1 MPNRLCDT
9 MHTMTAPYPPQSH
22 QPTQSYRLWQMR
34 SMWQTCAWIALI
46 IGAIGLQLASPPVAS
61 LVPATPAFVERL
73 TPTTVATLNSPIFAY
88 SPDWTVTAQGADPAE
103 PADPWVQPSG
113 VMTFSYTGADLL
125 LHLAQGDYWGYLYIT
140 VDGAPANRLVNI
152 PGNLNQQG
160 ERAGY
165 RTFYAPELQSE
176 DGPSPQWVLVHS
188 DANPAQSHSVR
199 VEVWRAW
206 GQIPLRAVAV
216 DAQVPPGFPR
226 WPFVALLVLGVGTIV
241 LTWPANFH
249 LAGLAQ
255 VSRLLTWLTQP
266 MRAPRLR
273 ITLALLGLLMAA
285 AAIILRI
292 WWLGP
297 TGLALISYASL
308 RQPSFWAAALLF
320 ALPFYFSQTLPI
332 LPNRATNL
340 IDIGVLGGIVIA
352 ACAWLIHHQTSNQ
365 TSSPRRWHPIL
376 GWIMALAGWALVAAS
391 AAVYSDVALR
401 EWRTVFLAAALFA
414 LLLHLCRTDP
424 SAPWLLLL
432 AWITGGVVV
441 ALIGLGQFTT
451 DAMLIE
457 AEGVHRVR
465 SLYGSPN
472 NLALYLERTL
482 MPTLA
487 LLLLLPNGTRRWL
500 ALLAAAIQGSVL
512 LLTYSKGAL
521 LLGLPAGLATLWLG
535 GIFVLRRQ
543 GNSTRPLWWLAAA
556 AGLALVAL
564 LPFLGTERFQRLLDF
579 SSGTGFTRLQLW
591 RSSLQMALDHPWLGV
606 GPDNFL
612 YTYRNQYLLPEAWQ
626 EPNLNHPHSWLLDWW
641 TRLGLFGLVLGLG
654 WWVTGIRDNWR
665 RLRDI
670 SRSTLHGARSDA
682 AIWLG
687 LLAAMAAALSHGLI
701 DLSYAVPDLM
711 LVWVLLTM
719 LPSFALS
726 SAPIEKPNPV

>member
-1 MPNRLCDT
+1 
-9 MHTMTAPYPPQSH
+9 
-22 QPTQSYRLWQMR
+22 MR
-34 SMWQTCAWIALI
+34 SVWLAFGWVALI
-46 IGAIGLQLASPPVAS
+46 IGTIGLQWASPPAPPI
-61 LVPATPAFVERL
+61 VPSTPARVESL

-88 SPDWTVTAQGADPAE
+88 SPGWTVTAQGADPAE

-113 VMTFSYTGADLL
+113 VMTFSYTGTDLL
-125 LHLAQGDYWGYLYIT
+125 LQLAQGDYWGYLYIT
-140 VDGAPANRLVNI
+140 VDGDPANRLVNI

-176 DGPSPQWVLVHS
+176 DAPSPQWVLVHH
-188 DANPAQSHSVR
+188 DADPAQSHSVR

-206 GQIPLRAVAV
+206 GQMPLRAVAV
-216 DAQVPPGFPR
+216 DAQTPPGMPR
-226 WPFVALLVLGVGTIV
+226 WPFVALLVLGVGAIV
-241 LTWPANFH
+241 LTWPTNFR
-249 LAGLAQ
+249 LLGLAQ
-255 VSRLLTWLTQP
+255 VGNLLTWLTQP
-266 MRAPRLR
+266 IQNSRLR
-273 ITLALLGLLMAA
+273 IALALLGVLMAA

-297 TGLALISYASL
+297 TGLALLGYASL
-308 RQPSFWAAALLF
+308 RQPSLWAAALLF

-340 IDIGVLGGIVIA
+340 IDIGVLGGVVIA
-352 ACAWLIHHQTSNQ
+352 ECAWLLHRQTTYQ

-376 GWIMALAGWALVAAS
+376 GWIMALAAWALVAAS
-391 AAVYSDVALR
+391 AALYGDVALR

-414 LLLHLCRTDP
+414 LLLHVCRTDP
-424 SAPWLLLL
+424 SARWLLPL
-432 AWITGGVVV
+432 AWIAGGVVI
-441 ALIGLGQFTT
+441 ALIGLGQFAT

-512 LLTYSKGAL
+512 LLTFSKGAL

-535 GIFVLRRQ
+535 GIFVLHRQ
-543 GNSTRPLWWLAAA
+543 GSSTRPLWWLAAA
-556 AGLALVAL
+556 AGLALLAL
-564 LPFLGTERFQRLLDF
+564 LPFLSTERFQRLLDF
-579 SSGTGFTRLQLW
+579 SAGTGFTRLQLW

-612 YTYRNQYLLPEAWQ
+612 YAYRSQYLLPEAWQ

-641 TRLGLFGLVLGLG
+641 TRLGLLGLMLGLG
-654 WWVTGIRDNWR
+654 WWGTGLRDNWR
-665 RLRDI
+665 RLRHI
-670 SRSTLHGARSDA
+670 SHSTLHSARSEA
-682 AIWLG
+682 LWLG
-687 LLAAMAAALSHGLI
+687 LLAAMVAALSHGLI

-726 SAPIEKPNPV
+726 NAPTEKPNPG